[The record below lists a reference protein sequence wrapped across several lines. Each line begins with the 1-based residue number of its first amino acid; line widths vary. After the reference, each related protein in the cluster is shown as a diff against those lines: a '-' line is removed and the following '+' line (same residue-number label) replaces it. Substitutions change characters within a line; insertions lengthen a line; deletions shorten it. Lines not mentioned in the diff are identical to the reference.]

1 MTDYNKKF
9 APIFILLILFASSSK
24 SWSQHAERWTSSEIH
39 KQIKKLNFLG
49 SALYFAAHPD
59 DENTRLIS
67 FLASEVQADVAYL
80 SLTRGDGGQNL
91 IGTEIREGL
100 GLIRT
105 QELLQARR
113 TDGGSQ
119 FFSTANDFGYS
130 KNPSE
135 TFSIWDKEK
144 VLSDATWIV
153 RNFQPDIVINRFDHR
168 TPGTTHGHHTS
179 SAIVST
185 EVYDLAA
192 DSEAFEDQIKLVST
206 WQVKRL
212 FFNTSPWFYG
222 GQKAFEKA
230 DKTNL
235 YEVNVGT
242 YYPENGYS
250 NNEIAAQSRSMH
262 KSQGFGARQQRGDTD
277 EYLELLEGKPSKDR
291 GDLFAGINTTWSR
304 VPGGSHITEMVS
316 ELIENYSIEYPEN
329 SLKELIALKKAIEA
343 LDDHHWKFKKLT
355 ELNQIITQAAGL
367 YLSFET
373 TESFASPGSEIK
385 ASLEIVSRSSELS
398 FKGYKIQLETETGI
412 KDFVTD
418 LNESLDAN
426 SVYNEDLILELPM
439 DMSRSNSYWLEQTP
453 LKGNYQVDDYKKI
466 GKPEEASVIQAR
478 FVLNIEG
485 EDIFIDRGLKHR
497 FVDPVRG
504 EVMDPFHVVPE
515 LSVNFVESVVI
526 FASEDAKTL
535 SLNLRAGR
543 SDLKGQLSLD
553 IPQGW
558 KITPEIIDFEISNKG
573 EEISVEFEV
582 TPPQNSQ
589 EAYLRVDYKN
599 KNTTAVTEISYDHI
613 PKQYMYLT
621 ATQKLARV
629 KVETKGSKV
638 AYIMGAGDEVP
649 KAIEQLGY
657 EVSLLESDQITLEN
671 LKKYDAVVLG
681 IRALNVR
688 EDLRYKMQLIEKY
701 VYQGGNVIVQY
712 NTSRGVKVSDF
723 SPYPI
728 SLSRDRV
735 TVEESEVRILKPD
748 HRSMNYPN
756 KITSNDFEGWVQE
769 RGLYFPN
776 EWDENYEAIFGAND
790 PGEPSRNGGLLI
802 TKYGEGYYTYTGYS
816 WFRELPAGVV
826 GAYRIF
832 ANLLSLGYD
841 EN

>member
-1 MTDYNKKF
+1 MTDYNKKLT
-9 APIFILLILFASSSK
+9 PIFILLIVFSISTK
-24 SWSQHAERWTSSEIH
+24 SWSQQAERWTSSEIY
-39 KQIKKLNFLG
+39 KRIEKLNFLG

-67 FLASEVQADVAYL
+67 YLASEVQADVAYL

-113 TDGGSQ
+113 IDGGSQ

-153 RNFQPDIVINRFDHR
+153 RNFQPDIIINRFDHR

-185 EVYDLAA
+185 EVYELASDA
-192 DSEAFEDQIKLVST
+192 TAFENQLELVSP
-206 WQVKRL
+206 WQVQRL
-212 FFNTSPWFYG
+212 FFNTSSWFYG

-230 DKTNL
+230 DKSNL
-235 YEVNVGT
+235 YQVNVGT
-242 YYPENGYS
+242 YYSEKGYS

-277 EYLELLEGKPSKDR
+277 EYLELLKGQSSDDR

-304 VPGGSHITEMVS
+304 VPGGNHIS
-316 ELIENYSIEYPEN
+316 EIVNKAIENYDIDRPEN
-329 SLKELIALKKAIEA
+329 SLKDLIEIKKAIEA
-343 LDDHHWKFKKLT
+343 LNDHHWKHKKLK
-355 ELNQIITQAAGL
+355 EVNQIITHTAGL

-373 TESFASPGSEIK
+373 IESFASPGSEINT
-385 ASLEIVSRSSELS
+385 SLEVVSRSSEVK
-398 FKGYKIQLETETGI
+398 FKGYKIQLETESGRQ
-412 KDFVTD
+412 DFVAD
-418 LNESLDAN
+418 LNETLDAN
-426 SVYNEDLILELPM
+426 LVFKEDLILELPQ
-439 DMSRSNSYWLEQTP
+439 DMKRSNSYWLEQTP
-453 LKGNYQVDDYKKI
+453 LKGNYQVKDYKKI
-466 GKPEEASVIQAR
+466 GKPEESAVIQVR
-478 FVLNIEG
+478 FILDIQG
-485 EDIFIDRGLKHR
+485 EELFIDRGLKHR

-504 EVMDPFHVVPE
+504 EVIDPFHVVPE
-515 LSVNFVESVVI
+515 LSVNFAESVVI
-526 FASEDAKTL
+526 FASEDSKIL
-535 SLNLRAGR
+535 SLNLKAGK
-543 SDLKGQLSLD
+543 SDLKGKLSLD

-558 KITPEIIDFEISNKG
+558 KVIPEEIDFDIMNKG
-573 EEISVEFEV
+573 EEIGVEFQV
-582 TPPQNSQ
+582 TPPRNSQ
-589 EAYLRVDYKN
+589 EAYLKVKYKN
-599 KNTTAVTEISYDHI
+599 LEATAVTEISYDHI
-613 PKQYMYLT
+613 PKQYMYLE
-621 ATQKLARV
+621 ASQKLARV
-629 KVETKGSKV
+629 KVETKGTKV

-657 EVSLLESDQITLEN
+657 EVSLLDSDQITLEN

-681 IRALNVR
+681 VRALNVR
-688 EDLRYKMQLIEKY
+688 EDLRYKMQLIQKY

-712 NTSRGVKVSDF
+712 NTSRGVKISDF
-723 SPYPI
+723 APYSI

-735 TVEESEVRILKPD
+735 TVEESEVRILKPA
-748 HRSMNYPN
+748 HRSMNFPN
-756 KITSNDFEGWVQE
+756 KITSEDFQGWVQE
-769 RGLYFPN
+769 RGLYFPDK
-776 EWDENYEAIFGAND
+776 WDENYQAILGAND
-790 PGEPSRNGGLLI
+790 PGEPSRNGGLLVA
-802 TKYGEGYYTYTGYS
+802 KYGDGYYTYTGYS

-826 GAYRIF
+826 GSYRIF
-832 ANLLSLGYD
+832 ANLLSLGHD